1 MFVAHLDLERFVLD
15 LDPLRI
21 SPASEIAEKGDL
33 GRFGRLMVQDE
44 RVVTED
50 KGKAALAIEG
60 DRVDEV
66 DLRLRAKGTCKA
78 DIEGIG

>member
-1 MFVAHLDLERFVLD
+1 MFVAHLDLEPFVLN

-33 GRFGRLMVQDE
+33 GRFGRLIAQDE
-44 RVVTED
+44 RLVAED
-50 KGKAALAIEG
+50 KEKAALAIDV

-66 DLRLRAKGTCKA
+66 DLQLGAEGTCKA
-78 DIEGIG
+78 GIEGIG